1 MPAAAPISTPLPAP
15 GTDEAAPA
23 PLIAT
28 ALRHRCPRCGEGR
41 VYSGY
46 LKVVERCAVCG
57 LALAS
62 NDSADGPAVFLLFV
76 IGFVAIPLAFW
87 LNAVFD
93 LPGWAFLTISC
104 GLIMVMTLALLPPAK
119 AFVLGL
125 QYRHRPEDFEG
136 EGGAG

>member
-1 MPAAAPISTPLPAP
+1 M
-15 GTDEAAPA
+15 TDETAQA
-23 PLIAT
+23 PLIAA
-28 ALRHRCPRCGEGR
+28 ALRCRCPRCGEGR

-46 LKVVERCAVCG
+46 LKVVERCDVCG

-76 IGFVAIPLAFW
+76 IGFIALPLAFW

-104 GLIMVMTLALLPPAK
+104 GLIIGMTLALLPSAK

-125 QYRHRPEDFEG
+125 QYRHRPEDFEID
-136 EGGAG
+136 GAG